1 MKTQCSQKK
10 LWKKKKSLAAFH
22 FLALPSFLPQA
33 PGPQNTVLCL
43 DDQHPLFLDLILES
57 PVKVKVEKSDLKLA
71 WIRTKLD
78 ALLQCLPK
86 NSYMGGEHL
95 GEEAWKT
102 HLDAHSKDWSI
113 IATPGK
119 SHLPIFCHSK

>member
-1 MKTQCSQKK
+1 MVVYFGHVFFTLVSK
-10 LWKKKKSLAAFH
+10 LNCFITLYV
-22 FLALPSFLPQA
+22 LLYPSVIFVFSEIQPK
-33 PGPQNTVLCL
+33 
-43 DDQHPLFLDLILES
+43 F